1 MAGCGSLRSYQ
12 VELTRTI
19 DLAEV
24 GRINT
29 ALDKY
34 ESFNR
39 RASKDLLY
47 YLEKGE
53 LLRLAGRYQESQEA
67 WARADAQVQ
76 KWENAAVANP
86 QRLLGQA
93 AALLVNDATRPYEGK
108 DFEKVMIT
116 TRMALNHLALGEWDK
131 ARVAIKRSHEREA
144 LIAQIRE
151 KQVQQAQEE
160 AEKKGEKRGFR
171 ELDGYPVQ
179 TIDSPQVNA
188 LRNSY
193 QSAFSHYLAGFV
205 YEALGEPSLAAAG
218 YRQAIELQPGLPLL
232 DQGLAGLD
240 SRVADRDSDRTELL
254 VVMES
259 GVAPARASEQ
269 FNLPVFSD
277 AGLLVVPMSFPV
289 IRQDAFV
296 ARVQT
301 VSLDEIGTA
310 NVASITSID
319 LMARRALRDEMP
331 WIMLRAITRA
341 TAKAIIQHEARRR
354 DDSGVAAAVA
364 IIGSVLT
371 EKADERC
378 WRMLPAQIAVARA
391 SVPPG
396 RHKLAVDSGGS
407 RHEFDVNV
415 AGRYALVSIRMLG
428 AEAYIAATPP
438 DPEQKARND
447 MQRIGLR

>member
-1 MAGCGSLRSYQ
+1 
-12 VELTRTI
+12 
-19 DLAEV
+19 
-24 GRINT
+24 
-29 ALDKY
+29 
-34 ESFNR
+34 
-39 RASKDLLY
+39 
-47 YLEKGE
+47 
-53 LLRLAGRYQESQEA
+53 
-67 WARADAQVQ
+67 
-76 KWENAAVANP
+76 
-86 QRLLGQA
+86 
-93 AALLVNDATRPYEGK
+93 VNDATRPYEGN

-116 TRMALNHLALGEWDK
+116 TRMALNHLALGEWDT

-151 KQVQQAQEE
+151 KQVQKAQEE
-160 AEKKGEKRGFR
+160 AEKRGEKRSFR

-240 SRVADRDSDRTELL
+240 SRVADRDSGRTELL

-259 GVAPARASEQ
+259 GVAPARVSEQ

-301 VSLDEIGTA
+301 ISLDGIGTA

-371 EKADERC
+371 EKADERS

-391 SVPPG
+391 SVAPG
-396 RHKLAVDSGGS
+396 RHKLAVDSGGT
-407 RHEFDVNV
+407 RREFDVNV

-428 AEAYIAATPP
+428 TETYIAATPP
-438 DPEQKARND
+438 VPEQKARND
-447 MQRIGLR
+447 MQRVGLR